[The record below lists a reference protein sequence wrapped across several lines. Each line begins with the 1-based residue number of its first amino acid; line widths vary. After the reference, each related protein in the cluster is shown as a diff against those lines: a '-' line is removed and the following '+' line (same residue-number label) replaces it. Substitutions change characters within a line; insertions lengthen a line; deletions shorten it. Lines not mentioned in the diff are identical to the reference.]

1 MELRS
6 PVYPKFVSRVLSL
19 EVIAGENF
27 SSALSARPVKG
38 FYYVSE
44 NGKAGKLI
52 QFT

>member
-27 SSALSARPVKG
+27 SSALTTTLNRG
-38 FYYVSE
+38 FSYVSE